1 MQSLAS
7 PPDKELMS
15 VPPAEALRLLD
26 TDIDGLTETEAQ
38 RRLQEYGLNKLQ
50 EQPSKHPLKLFL
62 EQFQSILVVILIIAA
77 GVSAYLAVVEGEPLT
92 DAYVILVILL
102 LNAVLGFVQEYRAE
116 KAVG

>member
-1 MQSLAS
+1 
-7 PPDKELMS
+7 MS

-62 EQFQSILVVILIIAA
+62 EQFQSILVVILIIAV
-77 GVSAYLAVVEGEPLT
+77 GVARAIWIWCGSGSYNPMR
-92 DAYVILVILL
+92 DILSST
-102 LNAVLGFVQEYRAE
+102 
-116 KAVG
+116 